1 MLKKCVTLISLA
13 ISSCYSVYG
22 FADNNIAIGKG
33 SAAVENHSV
42 AIGTYSRATASNSVA
57 IGLYAYTNREKTVS
71 IGNATHKKQLIYVAE
86 GTEDNDAVNVK
97 QLRENKDSIISENNK
112 KLKTVKNETINA
124 STAYTDSAKNEA
136 INTSAAYTNSAKNE
150 AIDSSAAYTDAAKNE
165 AINTS
170 AVYTNSAKNE
180 VISTST
186 QYTDTQFSR
195 LDKKITSQVKHN
207 AQRIDNLEK
216 KINAGIAGVTAIS
229 SIPYVTTN
237 NFSFGMGIGNY
248 KNGNAVAV
256 GAQYALYEKTNLRIN
271 TSLDN
276 NKNSAVGAGIAI
288 GW

>member
-150 AIDSSAAYTDAAKNE
+150 
-165 AINTS
+165 
-170 AVYTNSAKNE
+170 

-256 GAQYALYEKTNLRIN
+256 GAQYALYENTNLRVN
-271 TSLDN
+271 TSLDS

>member
-136 INTSAAYTNSAKNE
+136 INTSAAYT
-150 AIDSSAAYTDAAKNE
+150 DSAKNE

-170 AVYTNSAKNE
+170 AAYTNSAKNE

-256 GAQYALYEKTNLRIN
+256 GAQYALYENTNLRVN
-271 TSLDN
+271 TSLDS

>member
-136 INTSAAYTNSAKNE
+136 INTSA
-150 AIDSSAAYTDAAKNE
+150 
-165 AINTS
+165 
-170 AVYTNSAKNE
+170 VYTNSAKNE

-256 GAQYALYEKTNLRIN
+256 GAQYALYENTNLRVN
-271 TSLDN
+271 TSLDS